1 MSMTDFFWL
10 VLGGVALLVGSASGI
25 LLLVAVVKWLFRRPQ
40 EWEREAGD
48 DEGPPQEVEE
58 TDDLDTGDPEA
69 GDTDLGMPPP
79 GVRVPAARERT
90 RRLVATSDVFYAN
103 LLSGVLRDAGIWS
116 FVHGNADAVGA
127 TGVPATSLYVAEDD
141 IERARKVIA
150 EVEASARQRRMDRQQ
165 VFNCPGCG
173 YDLRATRDRCP
184 ECGLAL

>member
-1 MSMTDFFWL
+1 MSSSY
-10 VLGGVALLVGSASGI
+10 ASVGLSKMRVRWPVSMSRRSTQGRGASCSQR
-25 LLLVAVVKWLFRRPQ
+25 A
-40 EWEREAGD
+40 
-48 DEGPPQEVEE
+48 
-58 TDDLDTGDPEA
+58 
-69 GDTDLGMPPP
+69 P